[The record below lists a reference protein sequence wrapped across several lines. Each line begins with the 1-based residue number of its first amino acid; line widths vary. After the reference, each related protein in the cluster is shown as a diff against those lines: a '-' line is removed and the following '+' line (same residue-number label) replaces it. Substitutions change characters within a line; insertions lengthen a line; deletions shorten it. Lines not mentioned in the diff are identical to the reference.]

1 MTMQELIDT
10 LSEDFGITK
19 ATAKGI
25 LDSIRWHI
33 NDLEEGEQL
42 RWAKLGVFQRK
53 TTSRKTVYLGGRKYY
68 SFPRSRITF
77 SGSRRR
83 GE

>member
-1 MTMQELIDT
+1 MTLQELAAT

-25 LDSIRWHI
+25 LDSVRWHI

-53 TTSRKTVYLGGRKYY
+53 TACRKIVFLKGKKYC
-68 SFPRSRITF
+68 SFPRSRIVF